1 MKLSFGPLNNI
12 PRIRKSSIRLV
23 VFTLL
28 LLSAGKISAQ
38 YSLKGS
44 VTNKEGE
51 FLTGATVHIAHTNQI
66 TATDA
71 NGVFKLSDVKVNSCQ
86 LVVSFVGYQT
96 NLSKLELKP
105 GINQVAIVLEESA
118 VMTEDVVVSATRAGN
133 RTPMAYTN
141 LNVNNLT
148 EKQYGQDMP
157 YLLSLTPSLVATS
170 DAGTGIGYTSFRIRG
185 SDANRINMTVNGI
198 PLNDAESHTVFFVN
212 MPDFSASTGD
222 IQVQRG
228 IGSSSNGAGA
238 FGGTVNMQTNNLN
251 QKSYAN
257 WSTAAGSFGTLKNTV
272 MVGSG
277 LLEGKYIV
285 EARMSKINSDG
296 FVDRGASDLRS
307 FYLTGGYFTKNSLL
321 KAVVFS
327 GKEKTYQAWYGV
339 PSTLLEKN
347 RTYNPAGIIYGKD
360 GAVSY
365 YDNET
370 DNYQQDHYQLHLT
383 HQFNNHLS
391 ANFSL
396 HYTYGRGYY
405 EEYRQ
410 GQTLTDYGMKPVA
423 AGDTILSE
431 SDLVRRKWLD
441 NDFYGAI
448 GSVSY
453 KGAKTELIVGSA
465 WNTYSGDNFGKV
477 IWAQYYGQLPIN
489 HEWYRSQ
496 GEKVDFNIFAKVNY
510 QVTSRFSCYADLQYR
525 HIDYSIVGID
535 DNSRDLTQQH
545 TFDFLNPKLG
555 AFFTI
560 NSLQNVYIS
569 YGLAHREPNR
579 SNYTDADPAKPGPTQ
594 EKLHDFEIGYKG
606 GNTRYTFGINLYGM
620 FYKDQLIMTG
630 QINDVGA
637 AIMTNVPRSHRAGFE
652 YTGKLILTD
661 HLSWSHHATLS
672 RNKIVGFT
680 AYIDDWDHWG
690 EQITE
695 ALGTTDIAF
704 SPTVIA
710 GSNVSLK
717 AFKSLYIN
725 LQSTYVSRQY
735 LDNTSSVDR
744 SLNAY
749 FVNNLKF
756 DYTLPQ
762 KLVKRCAFFA
772 SINNLLNENYES
784 NGWVYSYYAAGKK
797 EKLDGLFPQAGIS
810 YLLGMTIEF

>member
-1 MKLSFGPLNNI
+1 MKLSFSPLNNI
-12 PRIRKSSIRLV
+12 QRRRKTLIRLIF
-23 VFTLL
+23 FTLL
-28 LLSAGKISAQ
+28 VLSAGKISAQ
-38 YSLKGS
+38 YSLKGI

-51 FLTGATVHIAHTNQI
+51 SLPGATVKLEQTSHI

-71 NGVFKLSDVKVNSCQ
+71 NGMFKLDDVKVSNCK
-86 LVVSFVGYQT
+86 LLVSFVGYQT
-96 NLSKLELKP
+96 NISNLELKL
-105 GINQVAIVLEESA
+105 GINQCSVVLEESA

-238 FGGTVNMQTNNLN
+238 FGGTVNMQTNNLEK
-251 QKSYAN
+251 KSYAS

-307 FYLTGGYFTKNSLL
+307 FYLSGGYFAKNSLL

-339 PSTLLEKN
+339 PSTLLEN
-347 RTYNPAGIIYGKD
+347 DRTYNPAGIIYGPD

-370 DNYQQDHYQLHLT
+370 DNYQQDHYQLHYT
-383 HQFNNHLS
+383 HQFNNHVS
-391 ANFSL
+391 ANLSL

-410 GQTLTDYGMKPVA
+410 GQTLTDYRMKPIVT
-423 AGDTILSE
+423 GDSILSE

-453 KGAKTELIVGSA
+453 KEAKIELIVGSA
-465 WNTYSGDNFGKV
+465 WNNYSGDNFGKV
-477 IWAQYYGQLPIN
+477 VWAQYYGQSPIN

-496 GEKVDFNIFAKVNY
+496 GEKMDFNIFAKVNY
-510 QVTSRFSCYADLQYR
+510 QLTSRFSCYADLQYR

-535 DNSRDLTQQH
+535 DNLRDLTQTH

-560 NSLQNVYIS
+560 NSLQNIYFS
-569 YGLAHREPNR
+569 YGHAHREPNR
-579 SNYTDADPAKPGPTQ
+579 SNYTDADPAKPAPTR
-594 EKLHDFEIGYKG
+594 EKLHDFEMGYKG
-606 GNTRYTFGINLYGM
+606 GNSRYTFGINLYSM
-620 FYKDQLIMTG
+620 FYQDQLIMTG

-637 AIMTNVPRSHRAGFE
+637 AIMTNVPKSHRAGFE
-652 YTGKLILTD
+652 YTGSLILTD

-680 AYIDDWDHWG
+680 AYIDDWDNWG
-690 EQITE
+690 EQISET
-695 ALGTTDIAF
+695 LGTTDIAF
-704 SPTVIA
+704 SPVVIA
-710 GSNVSLK
+710 GSNVSWEATKTLN
-717 AFKSLYIN
+717 IN
-725 LQSTYVSRQY
+725 FQSTYVSRQY
-735 LDNTSSVDR
+735 LDNTSSIDR
-744 SLNAY
+744 SLKAY
-749 FVNNLKF
+749 FVSNLKF

-762 KLVKRCAFFA
+762 KLVKRWAFFA
-772 SINNLLNENYES
+772 SINNLFNEKYES
-784 NGWVYSYYAAGKK
+784 NGWVYSYYSEGKK

-810 YLLGMTIEF
+810 YLLGMSLEF